1 MLSVNN
7 ATRKVPLLPS
17 MRRPEFRLWTPR
29 LAMDMMMRGPAC
41 TGCDIVDPD
50 TEDTEDAEDA
60 EEENGGD

>member
-17 MRRPEFRLWTPR
+17 MRRPEFQLWTPR
-29 LAMDMMMRGPAC
+29 LAMDMMLRGPAC

-60 EEENGGD
+60 EEENGRD

>member
-7 ATRKVPLLPS
+7 ATCKVPLLPS
-17 MRRPEFRLWTPR
+17 MRRPEFRLWTRR
-29 LAMDMMMRGPAC
+29 LAVDMMMRGPAC

-60 EEENGGD
+60 EEENGRD

>member
-29 LAMDMMMRGPAC
+29 LAVDMMMRGPAC
-41 TGCDIVDPD
+41 TGCNIVEPD
-50 TEDTEDAEDA
+50 TEDTE
-60 EEENGGD
+60 EEENGPEAD

>member
-7 ATRKVPLLPS
+7 ATRKVPFLPS

-60 EEENGGD
+60 EEENGRD